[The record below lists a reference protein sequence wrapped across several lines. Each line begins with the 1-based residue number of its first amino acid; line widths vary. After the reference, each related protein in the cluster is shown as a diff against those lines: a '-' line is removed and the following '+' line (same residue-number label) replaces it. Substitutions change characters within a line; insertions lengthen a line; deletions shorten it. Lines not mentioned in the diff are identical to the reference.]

1 MKLGKSN
8 LLRMDICN
16 PGRFQFVPLS
26 AFRPRSACVAS
37 EIASSALG
45 KNVGVVGRW
54 TNRHGLCRP
63 SISIAAFT
71 SQASFSEMSEIGK
84 EET

>member
-8 LLRMDICN
+8 LLRMNICN

-26 AFRPRSACVAS
+26 AFRSTSACVAF
-37 EIASSALG
+37 EVASSALG
-45 KNVGVVGRW
+45 KDIGVVGRW

-63 SISIAAFT
+63 SKIIAAFT
-71 SQASFSEMSEIGK
+71 SQISFSEMSEMGK
-84 EET
+84 QET